1 MVCGYSIINDSLD
14 LIGSEELAMY
24 NDTGIHVMG
33 GAGHVQMYIRS
44 VHVIY

>member
-1 MVCGYSIINDSLD
+1 
-14 LIGSEELAMY
+14 MY

-44 VHVIY
+44 VHVIYWYGRSWPRTMTFVAFM